1 MNRFIYGVAALFTLG
16 VVWTLFDQ
24 PEAEKLPREIA
35 LGETVSEKKVM
46 PPVPVVEQKKKV
58 PKTAAEVPVQ
68 HNEVGVGQVGKPAVK
83 LAATENVLYT
93 GTDRSK
99 RYGIQVIDPAMP
111 IELSGKK
118 ATIHGEIDGEK
129 FMLKIPENAMYDP
142 LQLRIAD
149 RRTRVVKTVELGT
162 GDSIVNGGDGS
173 ASVQVDFNEPEQF
186 AVSYNNDNNIVF
198 P

>member
-1 MNRFIYGVAALFTLG
+1 MNRFMYGAAAIFTLG
-16 VVWTLFDQ
+16 VLWTLFDQ
-24 PEAEKLPREIA
+24 PEAEELPREIA
-35 LGETVSEKKVM
+35 VVETVSVRKVST
-46 PPVPVVEQKKKV
+46 PTPAAEQKKKA
-58 PKTAAEVPVQ
+58 PKATEKLPA
-68 HNEVGVGQVGKPAVK
+68 HNEEIGVGQVRKPVEK

-111 IELSGKK
+111 TDLAGKK
-118 ATIHGEIDGEK
+118 MTIHGEIDGEK
-129 FMLKIPENAMYDP
+129 FILKIPENAMYDP

-162 GDSIVNGGDGS
+162 GDSIVNGGAGA
-173 ASVQVDFNEPEQF
+173 ASVRVDFNEPEQF
-186 AVSYNNDNNIVF
+186 AVSYNNENNVVF